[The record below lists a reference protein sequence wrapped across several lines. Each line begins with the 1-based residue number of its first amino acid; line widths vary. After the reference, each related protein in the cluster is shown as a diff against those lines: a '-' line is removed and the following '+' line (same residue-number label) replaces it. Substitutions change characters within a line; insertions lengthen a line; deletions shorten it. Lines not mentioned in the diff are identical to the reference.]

1 MTMTEKDRNLI
12 FEAKH
17 CNQDYFKVYELQKQA
32 DTDECREKLHVI
44 ASTYYH
50 NDEGSCGI
58 L

>member
-1 MTMTEKDRNLI
+1 MTEKDRNLI

-32 DTDECREKLHVI
+32 DTDECREILHVI